1 MHEHELW
8 LTAFF
13 NDNLAGVGNM
23 FLGLVGLPAQERPW
37 ANYITMELLAFAAI
51 LVVFGILRGQLSSDK
66 PGKLQHLFEVIHEF
80 ISDQAHQQIEHGYKR
95 YVPFF
100 GATFL
105 FILFCNL
112 VGLIPTLESPT
123 MFGPVAAGFAIISF
137 LYYNIQGIREQGI
150 FKYLAHFAGPV
161 WWLAPL
167 MIPIEIISHL
177 ARPMSLAI
185 RLYANMFAG
194 EQVTLVFLSM
204 TYLAVPAI
212 FMGLHFAVSFLQA
225 YVFTLLTMIYVGG
238 AVAHEDH

>member
-8 LTAFF
+8 LTALF
-13 NDNLAGVGNM
+13 NDHLAGVGNL
-23 FLGLVGLPAQERPW
+23 FLGLVGQPSQARPW
-37 ANYITMELLAFAAI
+37 ANYITMELLAFFAI
-51 LVVFGILRGQLSSDK
+51 IILFAILRGQLSADK

-80 ISDQAHQQIEHGYKR
+80 ISDQTHQQISHGYKR

-100 GATFL
+100 GGTFL

-123 MFGPVAAGFAIISF
+123 MFGPVTAGLAIIAF
-137 LYYNIQGIREQGI
+137 IYYNMHGVREQGLV
-150 FKYLAHFAGPV
+150 KYLAHFAGPV

-167 MIPIEIISHL
+167 MIPIEIISHI

-185 RLYANMFAG
+185 RLYANMYAG

-204 TYLAVPAI
+204 TYLFVPAI